1 MKYWANNALNQT
13 PLELVS
19 LSVKYA
25 IHRSSYHLPPASNRC
40 QVINRPVDRFKVGF
54 RFYGIML

>member
-1 MKYWANNALNQT
+1 MKYWVNNAQNQT

-25 IHRSSYHLPPASNRC
+25 IHSSSYHLPPASNRS
-40 QVINRPVDRFKVGF
+40 QVINRPVNRFKVGF
-54 RFYGIML
+54 HFTV